1 MNKKLHSE
9 IRKIVQKARTA
20 SLSLAQ
26 VSVDEKNNALLA
38 MAGAILANKDFLIKE
53 NKKDLQFVR
62 KQKYPAALIDRL
74 CLDEKQII
82 TMADCLKDTAA
93 LRDPVGEILETFE
106 RPNGLLIKKVR
117 VPIGVVA
124 IIYESRPNVTS
135 DCIGLCL
142 KSGNAAILKGG
153 KEAAYSNAA
162 IFKICRKA
170 LKATAV
176 AQDAI
181 GFIPS
186 KDRAAVEELLKL
198 DDLVDVIIPRGGESL
213 IRFVADNS
221 RIPVIKHYKGVCH
234 TYVSDQADLAMAEE
248 VCFNAKVQ
256 RPGTCNAMEKML
268 VHKDIAEVFLKSI
281 LHRFTEA
288 GVELRGDAKT
298 RKISKRVKLATK
310 DDWTTEYLDLIL
322 TVKIVDSLKHA
333 IAHINTYGSHHSD
346 AIITK
351 SDTEIEKFFK
361 AVDSACV
368 YANASTRFTD
378 GYEFGFGAEVG
389 ISTDKIHARGPMGLE
404 GLTTYKYIVSG
415 SGQIRV

>member
-389 ISTDKIHARGPMGLE
+389 ISTDKIHARGADGF
-404 GLTTYKYIVSG
+404 GRSNDV
-415 SGQIRV
+415 

>member
-1 MNKKLHSE
+1 MTKKLHSE
-9 IRKIVQKARTA
+9 IRKIAQKARRA
-20 SLSLAQ
+20 ALSLAQ
-26 VSVDEKNNALLA
+26 VNVDQKNNALLA
-38 MAGAILANKDFLIKE
+38 MAGAILANKDVLIKA
-53 NKKDLQFVR
+53 NKKDIQFAV
-62 KQKYPAALIDRL
+62 KQKYSAALIDRL
-74 CLDEKQII
+74 RLDEKRIVA
-82 TMADCLKDTAA
+82 MAQCLKDTAV

-153 KEAAYSNAA
+153 KEAAHSNAA
-162 IFKICRKA
+162 IFKICRNA
-170 LKATAV
+170 LKGTAV
-176 AQDAI
+176 DLDAV

-186 KDRAAVEELLKL
+186 KDRAAVNELLKL

-213 IRFVADNS
+213 IRFVAENS

-268 VHKDIAEVFLKSI
+268 VHKDIASVFLKDMV
-281 LHRFTEA
+281 HRFTEA

-298 RKISKRVKLATK
+298 RKISKRVRPATK
-310 DDWTTEYLDLIL
+310 EDWTTEYLDLTL
-322 TVKIVDSLKHA
+322 TVKIVDSLDEA
-333 IAHINTYGSHHSD
+333 IEHINTYGSHHSD

-351 SDTEIEKFFK
+351 SNDETQQFFN
-361 AVDSACV
+361 AIDSACV

-415 SGQIRV
+415 NGQIRI

>member
-1 MNKKLHSE
+1 MNKKSHSD
-9 IRKIVQKARTA
+9 IRKVAQKAKA
-20 SLSLAQ
+20 AALSLAQ

-38 MAGAILANKDFLIKE
+38 MAGAILANKDVLIKA
-53 NKKDLQFVR
+53 NKKDIQFAV
-62 KQKYPAALIDRL
+62 KQKYSAAMVDRL
-74 CLDEKQII
+74 RLDEKRII
-82 TMADCLKDTAA
+82 AMAQCLKDTAA
-93 LRDPVGEILETFE
+93 LRDPVGEILETIT
-106 RPNGLLIKKVR
+106 RPNGLVIKKVR

-153 KEAAYSNAA
+153 KEAAHSNEA

-170 LKATAV
+170 LKGTAI
-176 AQDAI
+176 ALDAI
-181 GFIPS
+181 GFVPS
-186 KDRAAVEELLKL
+186 KDRKSVEELLQL
-198 DDLVDVIIPRGGESL
+198 DDLVDVIIPRGGEGL
-213 IRFVADNS
+213 IRFVAENS

-234 TYVSDQADLAMAEE
+234 TYVSDQADLAMAQE

-256 RPGTCNAMEKML
+256 RPGVCNAMEKML
-268 VHKDIAEVFLKSI
+268 VHKTIAEPFLKDI
-281 LHRFTEA
+281 LHRFSEA

-310 DDWTTEYLDLIL
+310 EDWTTEYLDLIL
-322 TVKIVDSLKHA
+322 TVKVVGSLDEA

-404 GLTTYKYIVSG
+404 GLTTYKYVVAG
-415 SGQIRV
+415 TGQIRT